1 MKVAMHIIAKPPFVH
16 FWTKYPEFEKP
27 LRAFLSLLEGSKAQ
41 NFNELKET
49 FPSADYVPS
58 KYTVFD
64 IAGNGCRVVGIVQYG
79 NQQVY
84 VQLVGTHKDYD
95 IWTKKNRKKK

>member
-1 MKVAMHIIAKPPFVH
+1 MHVISKGPFRDCWAKHPDS
-16 FWTKYPEFEKP
+16 EKP
-27 LRAFLSLLEGSKAQ
+27 LRALLTMLEGSKAQ
-41 NFNELKET
+41 NFNELKKA

-64 IAGNGCRVVGIVQYG
+64 VAGNEYRVVATVQYG